1 MGMTIQLDPEID
13 ARLEQLAKAT
23 GRTKEFYLKELIQQ
37 GMEEL
42 EDAYLGA
49 LEAERVRRGESS
61 TRSLE
66 AVMQDLGLDR

>member
-1 MGMTIQLDPEID
+1 V
-13 ARLEQLAKAT
+13 
-23 GRTKEFYLKELIQQ
+23 KELIQQ

-42 EDAYLGA
+42 EDADLGA

-66 AVMQDLGLDR
+66 AVIQDLGLDS